1 MDPHGCSDLLWGD
14 GDSLILKQLLE
25 CEDGSEDTG
34 VDHGAS
40 PVKYAGLV
48 GKFEIFCLLSGVFL
62 KNFTNNFKVGS
73 DKWLNDGD
81 TLTHYNPSYLH
92 TSSVNRNISEFW
104 HVAAVWSRKAL
115 FGITLMFAQL
125 KKSCFMF
132 VQNVLCL
139 VVRQVG
145 GLETSETSEVQSNA
159 RFGIT

>member
-1 MDPHGCSDLLWGD
+1 MGALTSSEVMGTPSSSNSFWNVRTGAKTPASTTVPAQSNMQAWWE
-14 GDSLILKQLLE
+14 SLNY
-25 CEDGSEDTG
+25 S
-34 VDHGAS
+34 
-40 PVKYAGLV
+40 
-48 GKFEIFCLLSGVFL
+48 FLLSEVFL
-62 KNFTNNFKVGS
+62 QNFTNNFKVGF
-73 DKWLNDGD
+73 DKWLNEGD

-104 HVAAVWSRKAL
+104 HVGAVWSRKAL

-125 KKSCFMF
+125 KKSCFIF